1 MGITRKLLSASSL
14 GLIDYRSDKERIARS
29 ARLTKRAVKT
39 QNRMLRSAAPATGSS
54 ALDAVYAPAHQ
65 AVGPPPGWYVDQADP
80 ELMRWWDG
88 QRWTEHQQPR

>member
-1 MGITRKLLSASSL
+1 MGVTRKLLSASSL

-29 ARLTKRAVKT
+29 ARLTKRAIKT
-39 QNRMLRSAAPATGSS
+39 QNRMLRSAGPAMESS

-65 AVGPPPGWYVDQADP
+65 AVEPPPDWYVDQGNP